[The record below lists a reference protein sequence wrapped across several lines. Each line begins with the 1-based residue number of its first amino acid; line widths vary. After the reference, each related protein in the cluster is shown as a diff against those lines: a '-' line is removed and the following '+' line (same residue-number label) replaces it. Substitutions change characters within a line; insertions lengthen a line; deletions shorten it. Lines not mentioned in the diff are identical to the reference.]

1 MHLHG
6 KTGQHL
12 LHKEKMDLPIDN
24 ARELG
29 QILEANPIP
38 TFVVDSN
45 SKITHW
51 NRACVLLTDIPAAD
65 MIGTDKHQEAFY
77 CQRREL
83 MADLIVRGADT
94 AELSALYGDKVK
106 NSQRT
111 RAGYEGEDFFP
122 KLGKTGK
129 WLFFTAAPL
138 KDANG
143 DTVGAIETL
152 QDITERRLAEQGIR
166 ASEAR
171 FRRLFESANDAI
183 FIVKDGRII
192 DCNQKA
198 LDLFNASRKF
208 ILGLA
213 PMALSPEKQPNGA
226 SSEDEVDRR
235 NSIVLQNVPQLF
247 EWRFLRKDGSQFDA
261 EVSLTRF
268 WVSDSPHALAIVR
281 DITARN
287 KMIQTI
293 KTRETELDDKRR
305 YLEKV
310 NQALKAALDH
320 REVEKRAV
328 EENMLINLKRF
339 VFPYIEELGKCQ
351 ISTDA
356 QAYLNII
363 ETNLNDIVSRLP
375 RTVFSKYIDLTPTEI
390 RIADF
395 IRDGKNSKEMAHLM
409 GLSPSS
415 VQWHRKNIREKL
427 GLTNKKVNLYA
438 YLTSL
443 TE

>member
-1 MHLHG
+1 MA
-6 KTGQHL
+6 
-12 LHKEKMDLPIDN
+12 LPIDT

-38 TFVVDSN
+38 TFVVNTN
-45 SKITHW
+45 SQITHW
-51 NRACVLLTDIPAAD
+51 NRACELLTDIPAAD
-65 MIGTDKHQEAFY
+65 MIGTDRHREAFY

-83 MADLIVRGADT
+83 LADLIVRGADT
-94 AELSALYGDKVK
+94 AELSALYGDKFK

-122 KLGKTGK
+122 KLGENGK

-138 KDANG
+138 EDANG
-143 DTVGAIETL
+143 DIVGAIETL
-152 QDITERRLAEQGIR
+152 QDITQRRLAEQAIR
-166 ASEAR
+166 AGEAR
-171 FRRLFESANDAI
+171 YRQLFESANDAI
-183 FIVKDGRII
+183 FVLKDGRIV

-198 LDLFNASRKF
+198 LVLFDASRKVL
-208 ILGLA
+208 LGQHPL
-213 PMALSPEKQPNGA
+213 ALSPEIQPNGA
-226 SSEDEVDRR
+226 FSEDEVERK
-235 NSIVLQNVPQLF
+235 SAMVKQNVPLLF
-247 EWRFLRKDGSQFDA
+247 EWQFLRKNGSPFDA

-268 WVSDSPHALAIVR
+268 WVSESPLALAIVR
-281 DITARN
+281 DITARK
-287 KMIQTI
+287 KMSRTI
-293 KTRETELDDKRR
+293 NAREKELDEKRR
-305 YLEKV
+305 YLETV

-351 ISTDA
+351 ISRDA

-363 ETNLNDIVSRLP
+363 DTNLNDIVSRLP
-375 RTVFSKYIDLTPTEI
+375 KTIFSKYIDLTPTEI

-395 IRDGKNSKEMAHLM
+395 IRDGKNSKAVAHLM

-427 GLTNKKVNLYA
+427 GLTNKKVNLYV

>member
-1 MHLHG
+1 MSQNLD
-6 KTGQHL
+6 KL
-12 LHKEKMDLPIDN
+12 INKDN
-24 ARELG
+24 SHYGNEARKLN

-51 NRACVLLTDIPAAD
+51 NRACELLTDIPAAD
-65 MIGTDKHQEAFY
+65 MIGTENHREAFY
-77 CQRREL
+77 SEHREL
-83 MADLIVRGADT
+83 MADLIVRQAT
-94 AELSALYGDKVK
+94 PTEMSALYGDRF
-106 NSQRT
+106 NSSQLT
-111 RAGYEGEDFFP
+111 KEGYEGEGFFP
-122 KLGKTGK
+122 ELGENGK

-143 DTVGAIETL
+143 DIIGAIETL
-152 QDITERRLAEQGIR
+152 QDITQRKLAEQGIR

-171 FRRLFESANDAI
+171 YRHLFESANDAI
-183 FIVKDGRII
+183 FILKDARVV
-192 DCNQKA
+192 DCNRKA
-198 LDLFNASRKF
+198 LDLFTMSRKA
-208 ILGLA
+208 ILGRSPLE
-213 PMALSPEKQPNGA
+213 LSPKMQPGGA
-226 SSEDEVDRR
+226 STEDEVNRR
-235 NSIVLQNVPQLF
+235 ISMVFQSVPQLF
-247 EWRFLRKDGSQFDA
+247 EWRFLRTDGSQFDA

-268 WVSDSPHALAIVR
+268 KVADSPHALAILR
-281 DITARN
+281 DITVQK

-293 KTRETELDDKRR
+293 KARETELDEKSR

-310 NQALKAALDH
+310 NQALKASLDH

-328 EENMLINLKRF
+328 EENMLVNLKRF

-351 ISTDA
+351 ISMDA
-356 QAYLNII
+356 KAYLNII
-363 ETNLNDIVSRLP
+363 DTNLNDIVSRLP
-375 RTVFSKYIDLTPTEI
+375 KTVFSKYIDLTPTEI

-395 IRDGKNSKEMAHLM
+395 IRDGKNSKEMAHLL

-427 GLTNKKVNLYA
+427 GLTNKKINLYT

-443 TE
+443 AE

>member
-1 MHLHG
+1 MYNMSQNLD
-6 KTGQHL
+6 KL
-12 LHKEKMDLPIDN
+12 IDKDN
-24 ARELG
+24 NHYGNEARKLN

-51 NRACVLLTDIPAAD
+51 NRACELLTDIPAAD
-65 MIGTDKHQEAFY
+65 MIGTRKHREAFY
-77 CQRREL
+77 SESREL
-83 MADLIVRGADT
+83 MADLIVRCADT
-94 AELSALYGDKVK
+94 KELSALYGDRF
-106 NSQRT
+106 NSSKLT
-111 RAGYEGEDFFP
+111 KAGYEGEDFFP
-122 KLGKTGK
+122 KLGENGK

-138 KDANG
+138 KDTNG
-143 DTVGAIETL
+143 DIVGAIETL
-152 QDITERRLAEQGIR
+152 QDITQRRLAEQGIR
-166 ASEAR
+166 ASEGR
-171 FRRLFESANDAI
+171 YRQLFESANDAI
-183 FIVKDGRII
+183 FILKDGRIV

-198 LDLFNASRKF
+198 LNLFNTSRKSIF
-208 ILGLA
+208 GLS
-213 PMALSPEKQPNGA
+213 PMALSPEMQPNGA

-235 NSIVLQNVPQLF
+235 ISIVLQHVRQLF
-247 EWRFLRKDGSQFDA
+247 EWRFLKTDGSQFDA

-268 WVSDSPHALAIVR
+268 TIADSPHALAILR
-281 DITARN
+281 DITMQK

-293 KTRETELDDKRR
+293 NARETELNEKTR

-310 NQALKAALDH
+310 NQALKASLDH

-328 EENMLINLKRF
+328 EENMLVNLKRF

-351 ISTDA
+351 ISMDA
-356 QAYLNII
+356 KAYLNII
-363 ETNLNDIVSRLP
+363 DTNLNDIVSRLP
-375 RTVFSKYIDLTPTEI
+375 KTVFSKYIDLTPTEI

-395 IRDGKNSKEMAHLM
+395 IRDGKNSKEMARLL

-427 GLTNKKVNLYA
+427 GLTNKKINLYT

-443 TE
+443 TD